1 MLFMALICQIYQKP
15 FLDDF
20 IGSDVYG
27 DRALPQSIRFVYLK
41 AIGLNSA
48 FLIKLNKKFNKIINL
63 HLLKSRLFGFW
74 IYDLS

>member
-1 MLFMALICQIYQKP
+1 MISQSSARA

-41 AIGLNSA
+41 AVGLNSA
-48 FLIKLNKKFNKIINL
+48 FLIKLNKKFNKIISL